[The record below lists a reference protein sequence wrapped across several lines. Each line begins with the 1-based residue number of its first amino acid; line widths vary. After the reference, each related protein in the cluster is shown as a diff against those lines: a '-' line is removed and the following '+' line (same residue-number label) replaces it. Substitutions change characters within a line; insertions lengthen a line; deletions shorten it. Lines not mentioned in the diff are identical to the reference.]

1 MNEPTAPAA
10 PIPGPSFEI
19 LARSRLD
26 FDLAPDLAE
35 DATPYGGDHSLD
47 DGPRP
52 RGRLRPAAVLVPV
65 VTHEDGASVILT
77 TRPAGMRDHS
87 GQIAFPGGKIDPG
100 DRSPCDAA
108 LREAEEE
115 IGLRREG
122 VEPIGYLDPYVTGT
136 GYLVVPTVGLVKPPV
151 HLALDPREVAD
162 AFEVPLLF
170 LMDPA
175 NHQRHRREI
184 GARTRHFYAMPF
196 EERFIWGAT
205 AGILRNLYDRLYGR

>member
-1 MNEPTAPAA
+1 MNEPALAATPVPAA
-10 PIPGPSFEI
+10 GFET

-26 FDLAPDLAE
+26 FDLAPDLANGGQ
-35 DATPYGGDHSLD
+35 PFGGDHALD
-47 DGPRP
+47 GDPRP
-52 RGRLRPAAVLVPV
+52 PGRLRPAAVLVPV
-65 VTHEDGASVILT
+65 VTHRHGASIILT
-77 TRPAGMRDHS
+77 TRPTGMRDHS
-87 GQIAFPGGKIDPG
+87 GQIAFPGGKIEPG

-115 IGLRREG
+115 IGLRRAC

-136 GYLVVPTVGLVKPPV
+136 GYLVVPTLGLVAPPV
-151 HLALDPREVAD
+151 SLALDRREVAD

-184 GARTRHFYAMPF
+184 GARTRHFYAIPF
-196 EERFIWGAT
+196 EDRFIWGAT
-205 AGILRNLYDRLYGR
+205 AGILRNLYDRLYS